1 MTRPEDKNLSTKDQ
15 KTEWMAVMN
24 KEINKMSKQT
34 YSVPKVTF
42 EMISEVYEWLH
53 ING

>member
-1 MTRPEDKNLSTKDQ
+1 
-15 KTEWMAVMN
+15 MN